1 MADDALYQAARKGD
15 LPETRVRRPI
25 AVIAGRD
32 VRRRACDYRPVVV
45 SLANLPDQ
53 ARRVSCLPEPRSE
66 SVVCRRSCKMAPT
79 FPDASAFMTGRA
91 LPIFLVAP
99 FIEQPNRLQVPRG
112 PRQGLNTTRART
124 WVGFKFAAGPGYQCI
139 ILPVDLAGRGTGGS
153 LCALVPVP
161 GQRNVGTWVRILG
174 ARFQIGLD
182 SAGRGFPGLPGTA
195 SSLRTS
201 AVAAVLPLDLGGS

>member
-99 FIEQPNRLQVPRG
+99 FIEQPLFTARLYCTVLG
-112 PRQGLNTTRART
+112 
-124 WVGFKFAAGPGYQCI
+124 
-139 ILPVDLAGRGTGGS
+139 GTGGGR
-153 LCALVPVP
+153 CDEYAWTVKKPVLV
-161 GQRNVGTWVRILG
+161 GHC
-174 ARFQIGLD
+174 
-182 SAGRGFPGLPGTA
+182 
-195 SSLRTS
+195 
-201 AVAAVLPLDLGGS
+201 